1 MLPEGVIQAAARDSN
16 TEQKAAVDRGTN
28 VWHRDSKVMGSAWD
42 YPLLPLVSA
51 QNLRETRVWFSTWQ
65 MGPLIGYMCLY
76 KLSNDL
82 PRTPKLVISMLHTDM
97 ISAYSFLSVISL

>member
-16 TEQKAAVDRGTN
+16 TEQEAAVEKGTN
-28 VWHRDSKVMGSAWD
+28 VWHRDSRVMGCAWD
-42 YPLLPLVSA
+42 YLLLPLVSA
-51 QNLRETRVWFSTWQ
+51 QNLRETGVWSSTWE
-65 MGPLIGYMCLY
+65 MGPLIGYTRLY

-82 PRTPKLVISMLHTDM
+82 PRTPKLLISMLDTDI